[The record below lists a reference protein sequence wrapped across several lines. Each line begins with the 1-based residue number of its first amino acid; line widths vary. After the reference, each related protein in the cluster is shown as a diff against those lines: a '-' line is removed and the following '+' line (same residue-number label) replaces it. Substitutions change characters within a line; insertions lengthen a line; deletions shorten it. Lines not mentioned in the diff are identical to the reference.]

1 MMIVEFV
8 KKLAGSFTRNDV
20 KNKIRI
26 LVGRIEE
33 YTLPNIEKI
42 KETPAR
48 VDSPLE
54 KELFGSKASAMRSL
68 FSLLPPVVGKNMTAI
83 IEFAANNSSNV
94 LSEIN
99 SKIDRKLPDK
109 IVAEGITFSSANVL
123 RFVDVV
129 DFFNEYTSR
138 YLYHLTMSTIGSSI
152 KILPIEKRY
161 LENNAAA
168 YIEALRLLVSDK
180 DWLLTNLDKSPEIT
194 VNVVDPKQ
202 IGLNATQA
210 DPLRMNLIPFITP
223 LFGRIGMNMVD
234 HEISKT
240 ERLKLEKR
248 GIQMAIE
255 RNRQATL
262 GAPDAR
268 AEAIM
273 EGWKKELDVVNA
285 KLARLE
291 G

>member
-42 KETPAR
+42 KETSAR

-99 SKIDRKLPDK
+99 SKIGRKLPDK

>member
-42 KETPAR
+42 KETSAR

>member
-1 MMIVEFV
+1 MIVEFV

-42 KETPAR
+42 KETSAR